1 MKDQCFIFSWT
12 YGVFYYGAHI
22 FIILYLMIVSLL
34 RWNDSRHCRLYE
46 NFLLTCEL
54 CISGGRTTCVHYRTL
69 QKCFCSNLV
78 DPASNH
84 MLIWKIKPCMSK
96 YNRWNIFWT
105 IRPQKAHYISVIRF
119 DGLGHWITVAI
130 LVLIH
135 AFINLY
141 IFRFVQFVIIRFL
154 SVCQAKFTNLFSKR
168 NL

>member
-1 MKDQCFIFSWT
+1 MLVYCD
-12 YGVFYYGAHI
+12 G
-22 FIILYLMIVSLL
+22 MIASLL
-34 RWNDSRHCRLYE
+34 PLCKTLYSPVNSAFLEGGPRASIIEPSR
-46 NFLLTCEL
+46 
-54 CISGGRTTCVHYRTL
+54 SA
-69 QKCFCSNLV
+69 FCSNLV

-105 IRPQKAHYISVIRF
+105 KRPQKAHYISVIRF

-154 SVCQAKFTNLFSKR
+154 SVCQAKFTNFVSKQ